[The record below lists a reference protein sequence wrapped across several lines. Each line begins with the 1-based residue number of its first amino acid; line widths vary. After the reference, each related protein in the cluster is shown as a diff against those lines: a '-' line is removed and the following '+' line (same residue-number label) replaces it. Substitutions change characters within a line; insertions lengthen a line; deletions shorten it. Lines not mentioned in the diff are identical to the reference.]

1 MQPYRFVAAAV
12 LMLGF
17 SVFAGDSPD
26 KPVAPKSSAAAPAAP
41 ANPLQELLP
50 GWLQIGGQVR
60 GRFDDPRGIGY
71 TADLSNRY
79 YLERIRLDIALRP
92 LAQLRFYVQAQDS
105 RAWGYDNRAVLNS
118 VQNPVDLRQGYVDY
132 QSNESRGVQIRVGRQ
147 EMRLGAGR
155 LVDSPEWS
163 NVSRSYDAARL
174 ALFRPGVRVD
184 FVAGSPVLIDQG
196 RFDRHKA
203 GEHLFAGYGSLTRL
217 VPRGNLQ
224 PYLLARTSLYA
235 TPEIGQPGDAHLYT
249 AGLRLDGRLPARFD
263 YAVEVAKQWGTWAN
277 DRISAIGGMYSL
289 GWAVRTAGG
298 KPRLT
303 LDAHHASGDGD
314 AKDGTRGTFDQMY
327 AGNHGFLGITD
338 QFGWKNMRMVKGGL
352 EVAPCRKCKVS
363 TDFREMYLATTQD
376 GLYAGNGTRSVL
388 NRKATS
394 RHVGS
399 EADVTLSYQF
409 NRVWSAAIGL
419 GRVFAGAY
427 LAQSPKGRDYT
438 YPFFTWLG
446 KF

>member
-1 MQPYRFVAAAV
+1 
-12 LMLGF
+12 MLGA
-17 SVFAGDSPD
+17 SAFAGDSPD
-26 KPVAPKSSAAAPAAP
+26 KPGTAKKSSAAPAVP
-41 ANPLQELLP
+41 QSPLQEALP

-71 TADLSNRY
+71 NPDAGDAY
-79 YLERIRLDIALRP
+79 FVERIRLDIMVRP
-92 LAQLRFYVQAQDS
+92 VAQLRFYAQAQDS
-105 RAWGYDNRAVLNS
+105 RAWGYGSRAVLNS
-118 VQNPVDLRQGYVDY
+118 VHNPVDLRQGYVDY
-132 QSNESRGVQIRVGRQ
+132 LSNESRGVQIRLGRQ

-155 LVDSPEWS
+155 LVDSSDWS
-163 NVSRSYDAARL
+163 NVSRTYDAARL

-184 FVAGSPVLIDQG
+184 LIAGAPVLIDQC
-196 RFDRHKA
+196 RLDRHKA
-203 GEHLFAGYGSLTRL
+203 GEHLYAGYASLAKL

-235 TPEIGQPGDAHLYT
+235 APETGKAGDAHLYT
-249 AGLRLDGRLPARFD
+249 AGLRLDGKLPARLD
-263 YAVEVAKQWGTWAN
+263 YALEVAKQWGPWSS

-289 GWAVRTAGG
+289 GWTVRPAGW
-298 KPRLT
+298 KPRLS
-303 LDAHHASGDGD
+303 LDVHHASGDSD
-314 AKDGTRGTFDQMY
+314 SKDGTRGTFDQMY
-327 AGNHGFLGITD
+327 AGNHGSLGITD

-352 EVAPCRKCKVS
+352 EITPCKKCKVS

-376 GLYAGNGTRSVL
+376 GLYAGSGTRSVL

-399 EADVTLSYQF
+399 EADMTVFYQF
-409 NRVWSAAIGL
+409 NRVWSAGIGV

-427 LAQSPKGRDYT
+427 LAQSSQGSDYT
-438 YPFFTWLG
+438 YPFFTWSG

>member
-1 MQPYRFVAAAV
+1 MRSYRFAIAAI
-12 LMLGF
+12 LILGA
-17 SVFAGDSPD
+17 SAFAGDSSY
-26 KPVAPKSSAAAPAAP
+26 KPATPQGSTAAPSAP

-50 GWLQIGGQVR
+50 GWLQIGGQAR

-71 TADLSNRY
+71 NPDVSNGY
-79 YLERIRLDIALRP
+79 YVERIRLDIMVRP

-105 RAWGYDNRAVLNS
+105 RAWGYDNRAVMNS
-118 VQNPVDLRQGYVDY
+118 IQNPVDLRQGYVDY
-132 QSNESRGVQIRVGRQ
+132 VSNESRGVQMRIGRQ

-155 LVDSPEWS
+155 LVDSPDWS

-184 FVAGSPVLIDQG
+184 FIAGSPVLIDQG

-203 GEHLFAGYGSLTRL
+203 GEHLYVSYVSLTKV

-224 PYLLARTSLYA
+224 PYLLARTSLNA
-235 TPEIGQPGDAHLYT
+235 TAEIGKAGDAHLYT
-249 AGLRLDGRLPARFD
+249 AGIRLDGKLPSRFD
-263 YAVEVAKQWGTWAN
+263 YAVEVAKQWGPWSD
-277 DRISAIGGMYSL
+277 DRISAIGGTYSL
-289 GWAVRTAGG
+289 GWNVRPAGW

-303 LDAHHASGDGD
+303 LDAHHASGDNN
-314 AKDGTRGTFDQMY
+314 AKDGRRGTFDQMY
-327 AGNHGFLGITD
+327 AGNHGSLGATD

-352 EVAPCRKCKVS
+352 EVIPCKKCKVS

-376 GLYAGNGTRSVL
+376 GLYAGSGACSVL
-388 NRKATS
+388 NRNATD

-399 EADVTLSYQF
+399 EADVTVSYQF
-409 NRVWSAAIGL
+409 NRVWSAGVGV

-427 LAQSPKGRDYT
+427 LVQSSNRGDYT
-438 YPFFTWLG
+438 YPYFAWSG